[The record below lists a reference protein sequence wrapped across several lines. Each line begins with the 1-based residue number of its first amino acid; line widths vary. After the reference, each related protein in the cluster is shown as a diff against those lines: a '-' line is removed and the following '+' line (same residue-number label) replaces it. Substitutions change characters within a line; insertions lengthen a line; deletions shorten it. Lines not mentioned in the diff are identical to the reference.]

1 MLVEPYLLFLPF
13 LSFDELNVHVLSNLR
28 MLNLNLRPG
37 LCLAYSLFL
46 ELFQPGCS
54 YRVHGYKKRVWVYV
68 GEIEVMQS
76 EKVLVSG

>member
-1 MLVEPYLLFLPF
+1 
-13 LSFDELNVHVLSNLR
+13 

-46 ELFQPGCS
+46 ELFQPECS